1 MKQLRKG
8 FNSNVYFQ
16 LIRQYICNAYI
27 LEIVHV
33 KSNIINK
40 SIIDVAVIANMPIKK
55 LIRVANW
62 LDFATVK
69 VPLLRARLS
78 FSLRKQGVGRCH
90 DNKQICLLFLAW
102 LAAKYNQPSSV
113 LYKHEGR

>member
-55 LIRVANW
+55 LIRVAN
-62 LDFATVK
+62 
-69 VPLLRARLS
+69 
-78 FSLRKQGVGRCH
+78 
-90 DNKQICLLFLAW
+90 
-102 LAAKYNQPSSV
+102 
-113 LYKHEGR
+113 